1 MRTFLLSA
9 ALLLTAAPAWAQDH
23 TAHMAPTI
31 DLPPICL
38 ANAANSQAMSGSMD
52 MGGQMSAAERH
63 PELMAGMDQMNA
75 EMMAGAGASDPDVAF
90 VCAMIPH
97 HRGAIAMA
105 EAELDKGD
113 APYARGLAE
122 AIIAAQEKE
131 ISEMLA
137 WLGTQKQ

>member
-9 ALLLTAAPAWAQDH
+9 ALVLASAPTWAQNH
-23 TAHMAPTI
+23 SAHMAPAI
-31 DLPPICL
+31 DLPHICL
-38 ANAANSQAMSGSMD
+38 ANGANSQAVSGSME
-52 MGGQMSAAERH
+52 MGGQVSAPERH
-63 PELMAGMDQMNA
+63 PELMAGMDHMNA

-105 EAELDKGD
+105 KAELDKGD
-113 APYARGLAE
+113 APFARSLAE
-122 AIIAAQEKE
+122 SIIAAQEKE

-137 WLGTQKQ
+137 WLDTQM